1 LQDLSFAYFD
11 QMSGK
16 VEGGEYFCFE
26 ENLLRTYRLQ
36 PKGLILVGVN
46 REVRPGRLLELG
58 FERILIIEAQ
68 PALLPSIA
76 AGISEFPQ
84 VRLVHAAVSDAAG
97 STRGLDVTGAE
108 LRAPVATLEQILEVN
123 GWSFDS
129 YNVLLV
135 NTPDSHQSI
144 LQGAGRVFSHLD
156 LVLLKTAQSREAGG
170 GDGGCGLEEFCQAGG
185 LACAGE
191 EGDASGAQ
199 WRVSYVRRPV
209 VTMST
214 LGRNGRFANQLFQ
227 YLFLRLVAEKQN
239 AVVQVP
245 AWFGEEVFGCGGA
258 RLLRPP
264 PRLAMESQSEMVP
277 GSVALGDPAELIE
290 WCDPDFRSTDFWGY
304 FQLHTSCLRPHR
316 GLIRNLFLRR
326 ERYAAAEALVFGKL
340 RAGGKRVVAVHLRRG
355 DYGYDAFFRAP
366 CAWYERWVEAEGL
379 DAGGHLIFVC
389 SEDAEHY
396 AGRFKGYEVVT
407 SAGYAEEL
415 GLERWLLEFLVLCN
429 SDVLAVS
436 NSTFSFFA
444 SLLNCNASRFARP
457 RLEAGGLVS
466 FDPWDAEPF
475 LTAKHPPA
483 VHLRLAEQD

>member
-1 LQDLSFAYFD
+1 
-11 QMSGK
+11 MSGK

-26 ENLLRTYRLQ
+26 ENLLRTFRLQ
-36 PKGLILVGVN
+36 PRGLILVGGN
-46 REVRPGRLLELG
+46 REVRPGRLLALG
-58 FERILIIEAQ
+58 FERILIVEAQ
-68 PALLPSIA
+68 SSLLPAIA
-76 AGISEFPQ
+76 GRISGFPQ
-84 VRLVHAAVSDAAG
+84 VRLVHAAVSHSAG
-97 STRGLDVTGAE
+97 SIRGLDGNGAE
-108 LRAPVATLEQILEVN
+108 SWVPVATLEQILEVN

-129 YNVLLV
+129 YNVLSV
-135 NTPDSHQSI
+135 NTPDSELSV
-144 LQGAGRVFSHLD
+144 LRGAGRVVSHLD
-156 LVLLKTAQSREAGG
+156 LLLFQSSKSRADNGGDDAGG
-170 GDGGCGLEEFCQAGG
+170 LEGLCEGGG
-185 LACAGE
+185 LACAGDE
-191 EGDASGAQ
+191 WDASAGQ
-199 WRVSYVRRPV
+199 WRVWYVRRPV

-245 AWFGEEVFGCGGA
+245 AWFGEEVFGRGGV

-264 PRLAMESQSEMVP
+264 ARLAMESQSEMVP

-290 WCDPDFRSTDFWGY
+290 RYDPDFRSTDFWGY
-304 FQLHTSCLRPHR
+304 FQLHTTCLRPHR
-316 GLIRNLFLRR
+316 ELVRNLFLRT
-326 ERYAAAEALVFGKL
+326 ERYAAAEALVFGRL

-366 CAWYERWVEAEGL
+366 CVWYERWVEAEGL
-379 DAGGHLIFVC
+379 DADGHLIFVC

-444 SLLNCNASRFARP
+444 SLLNGNASRFARP
-457 RLEAGGLVS
+457 RMEEGGLVS
-466 FDPWDAEPF
+466 FDPWNAEPF
-475 LTAKHPPA
+475 FTQKYPPE